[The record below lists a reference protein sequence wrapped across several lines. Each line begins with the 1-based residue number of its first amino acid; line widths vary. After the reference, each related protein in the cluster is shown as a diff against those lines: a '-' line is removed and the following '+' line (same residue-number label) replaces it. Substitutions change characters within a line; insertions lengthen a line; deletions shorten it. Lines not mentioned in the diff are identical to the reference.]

1 MAKFDTVY
9 NDAGESQIR
18 NVILYWYAG
27 RLWSD
32 KEHTNRV
39 YYSDLLNLVS
49 KGILTIQDTTTGSLV
64 RKVYYPTSF
73 SDVDGVLSI
82 DTSMAKSPVVEV
94 DPQGDLKLFVDPEE
108 EDFIPVIGETVGEW
122 QSDVTI
128 SEDFKISGTLHYI
141 ERSGFNAAIYGPSGN
156 YLCIR
161 VVYTP
166 GSEFTYKLGEN
177 GSVNSL
183 SETAVTS
190 LVPVSRLDEGDRFV
204 TFTLT
209 KGNETLTRVYDL
221 NGLVLE
227 EAPTEETEETT

>member
-1 MAKFDTVY
+1 MVKFDTVY

-18 NVILYWYAG
+18 NVILYWYG
-27 RLWSD
+27 GHLWSD

-39 YYSDLLNLVS
+39 YYSELLNLVS
-49 KGILTIQDTTTGSLV
+49 KGILLIQDTTTGSLV
-64 RKVYYPTSF
+64 RQVYYPTSF

-94 DPQGDLKLFVDPEE
+94 DPSGDLKLFVDPEE
-108 EDFIPVIGETVGEW
+108 EDFIPVYGETVGEW

-141 ERSGFNAAIYGPSGN
+141 ERSGINAAIYGPSGN

-166 GSEFTYKLGEN
+166 GSKLTYKLGEN

-183 SETAVTS
+183 SETVVTS

-209 KGNETLTRVYDL
+209 KGDETLTRVYDL

-227 EAPTEETEETT
+227 EAPTEETEETS